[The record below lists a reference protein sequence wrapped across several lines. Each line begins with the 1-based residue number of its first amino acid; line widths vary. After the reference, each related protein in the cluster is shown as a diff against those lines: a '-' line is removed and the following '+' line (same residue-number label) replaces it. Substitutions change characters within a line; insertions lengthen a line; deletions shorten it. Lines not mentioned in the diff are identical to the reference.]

1 MPTHR
6 HTRDG
11 TPSTYVVADPASKDE
26 LTRLTIQEQ
35 MVTTSMGGV
44 LPEQAD
50 PTIFKSILDVGCGP
64 GGWLLA
70 TAKAYPMISK
80 LTGVDISP
88 RMIAYAQKQ
97 AQAEKVNDR
106 VEFHVMDVQ
115 RALQFPDGCFDLVN
129 QRSAT
134 SFLRT
139 WDWSNLLLEFLRV
152 TRPGGVI
159 RLTEPNI
166 MPWGNKPAFTRQ
178 MDLIVEAFY
187 HSGHLFRPVRH
198 SIPDELPNML
208 RRYGVQNV
216 QARDILVEYHFGT
229 PEWRLA
235 FENTRLSFRTS
246 KPFLLKWT
254 RVPDDYEEL
263 CEQALAEM
271 QQADFVAKWNIHTIW
286 GYAPACASSM
296 SPLPAASDK

>member
-1 MPTHR
+1 MPTHP
-6 HTRDG
+6 HSRDEL
-11 TPSTYVVADPASKDE
+11 PSTYVVADPTSKEE

-35 MVTTSMGGV
+35 MVTTSMGGI

-50 PTIFKSILDVGCGP
+50 PTIFRSVLDVGCGP

-88 RMIAYAQKQ
+88 KMIAYAQKQ
-97 AQAEKVNDR
+97 AQAEKANDR
-106 VEFHVMDVQ
+106 VEFQVMDAQ
-115 RALQFPDGCFDLVN
+115 RVLQFPDDCFDLVN

-134 SFLRT
+134 SFLRA
-139 WDWSNLLLEFLRV
+139 WDWSHLLLEFLRV
-152 TRPGGVI
+152 TQPGGVI

-178 MDLIVEAFY
+178 MDLTVEAFY
-187 HSGHLFRPVRH
+187 QSGHLFRPIRH
-198 SIPDELPNML
+198 SVPDELPNML
-208 RRYGVQNV
+208 CRYGFQNV
-216 QARDILVEYHFGT
+216 QTRDIPIEYHFGT
-229 PEWRLA
+229 PEWQLA

-246 KPFLLKWT
+246 KLFLLKWAK
-254 RVPDDYEEL
+254 VPDDYEEL

-271 QQADFVAKWNIHTIW
+271 QQADFVATWNIHTIW
-286 GYAPACASSM
+286 GNAPEHVSS
-296 SPLPAASDK
+296 PTQIR